1 MTRFINEKARQLSIE
16 LEKLAG
22 KEKAGIWLDLAHRV
36 SRPVRKKAEVNLY
49 SLSVAAAKNAGKT
62 IVVPGKVLATGV
74 AGAKIEVAC
83 LSCSAAARQKIVKA
97 GGKVLSIK
105 QLAAAK
111 PEAGKMVIIA

>member
-1 MTRFINEKARQLSIE
+1 MKRFINEKSRELGID

-22 KEKAGIWLDLAHRV
+22 KEGIGIWLDLAHRV

-49 SLSVAAAKNAGKT
+49 ALSAAAAKNAGKT

-74 AGAKIEVAC
+74 AGGKIEVAC

-105 QLAAAK
+105 QLASAK
-111 PEAGKMVIIA
+111 PEAKTMVIIA